1 MRNRRNFLQSTLLGA
16 AGAALI
22 SPEAFSY
29 SFNNKIAPI
38 ASQQYTWSTY
48 YQREGKEWMKD
59 PKECLKAYKKSGFT
73 AYEPFFNSPE
83 EVVGLYKVME
93 PLQILTKSMYVNS
106 TLHEPQL
113 VEKNIDNIQA
123 IAIEAKRIGIE
134 IIVTNPTPIKW
145 GGPEN
150 KTDEQL
156 KTQALALNV
165 LGKKL
170 RSNGIALAYHNH
182 DAEMRE
188 GAREFHHML
197 AGTDPENVKLCLDAH
212 WIYRGAGNS
221 EVALIDIIELYAD
234 RIVELHL
241 RQSKNGIW
249 TEVFGEGDIDY
260 ERVADT
266 LKKKGL
272 IPHIVLEQAIE
283 PGTPHTMG
291 TMDAMSQSFQAVKK
305 IFEDFI

>member
-1 MRNRRNFLQSTLLGA
+1 MNKRRVFLKS
-16 AGAALI
+16 I
-22 SPEAFSY
+22 AFSTGAVFLEKEMY
-29 SFNNKIAPI
+29 AKNIFNSRKQIAC
-38 ASQQYTWSTY
+38 QQYTWSTY
-48 YQREGKEWMKD
+48 YGREGKQWMKD
-59 PKECLKAYKKSGFT
+59 PKASLKAYKKSGLHG
-73 AYEPFFNSPE
+73 YEPFFNSPE
-83 EVVGLYKVME
+83 EVSTLYREME
-93 PLQILTKSMYVNS
+93 PLQIWAKSMYVNS

-113 VEKNIDNIQA
+113 VEENIENIQE
-123 IAIEAKRIGIE
+123 IAIEAKKIGIE

-170 RSNGIALAYHNH
+170 RSIGIMLAYHNH

-197 AGTDPENVKLCLDAH
+197 TGTDAENVKLCLDAH

-221 EVALIDIIELYAD
+221 EVALFDIIELYAD

-241 RQSKNGIW
+241 RQSQNGIW
-249 TEVFGEGDIDY
+249 SEAFGPGDIDY
-260 ERVADT
+260 GHVA
-266 LKKKGL
+266 KIIMKKGL
-272 IPHIVLEQAIE
+272 SPHIVLEQAIE
-283 PGTPHTMG
+283 QGTPQTMG
-291 TMDAMSQSFQAVKK
+291 TIDAMSQSLQSVKK
-305 IFEDFI
+305 IFKDFL